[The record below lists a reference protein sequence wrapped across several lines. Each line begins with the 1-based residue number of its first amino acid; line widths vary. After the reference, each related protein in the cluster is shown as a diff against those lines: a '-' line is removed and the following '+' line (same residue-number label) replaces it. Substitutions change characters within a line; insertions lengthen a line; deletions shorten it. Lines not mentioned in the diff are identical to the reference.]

1 MPIFLLLSFIGV
13 PLIEIGVFIE
23 VGGAIGLW
31 PTLGLVIATA
41 VAGTWL
47 LRRQGLAVLA
57 RAREQMD
64 RGVLP
69 GREIFDGVCLLF
81 AGALL
86 LTPGFVT
93 DTLGM
98 LLFVQAFRDGL
109 RSLLSKHIG
118 TIRQT
123 EVRVDGR
130 RVREPGRGTVID
142 GEYEDLSDTEPPTRP
157 DDTRHRDDMSPR
169 NDMGRRLPR

>member
-1 MPIFLLLSFIGV
+1 MPIFLLLAFIGV
-13 PLIEIGVFIE
+13 PLVEIGVFIE

-31 PTLGLVIATA
+31 PTLGLIILTA

-47 LRRQGLAVLA
+47 LRRQGLAVLT
-57 RAREQMD
+57 RARQQMD

-93 DTLGM
+93 DGLGL
-98 LLFVQAFRDGL
+98 LLFVQAFRDAV
-109 RSLLSKHIG
+109 RNLLSKHLG
-118 TIRQT
+118 SMKRS
-123 EVRVDGR
+123 EVWVDGQ
-130 RVREPGRGTVID
+130 RVREPRRGGTVID
-142 GEYEDLSDTEPPTRP
+142 GEYEDLSESDDP
-157 DDTRHRDDMSPR
+157 DHQDHTGP
-169 NDMGRRLPR
+169 RLPR